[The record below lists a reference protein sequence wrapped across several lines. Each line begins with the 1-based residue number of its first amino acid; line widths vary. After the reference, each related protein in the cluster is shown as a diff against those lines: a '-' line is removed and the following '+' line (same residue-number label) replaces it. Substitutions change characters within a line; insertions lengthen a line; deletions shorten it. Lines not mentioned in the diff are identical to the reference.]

1 MVLVLCVD
9 DGEHCKRMRVMLKMT
24 TPVINVLLMV
34 TTIMVNGIGEL
45 DDDRDVDSL
54 GHDGHFTEIADV
66 DGADFTMGVVFLKTK
81 KWRCGLTAR

>member
-54 GHDGHFTEIADV
+54 
-66 DGADFTMGVVFLKTK
+66 
-81 KWRCGLTAR
+81 